1 VAHERTV
8 ARLVAVLVITTLF
21 ALLLIANPVANYVGW
36 RIFFFADEKLQAIW
50 AGGILVGI
58 LIALPR
64 RLWWAGVGALLW
76 YAFDVQRSLRMHFAG
91 QHLAFAGAAVLTLA
105 LLLRWSLR
113 KA

>member
-8 ARLVAVLVITTLF
+8 ARLVTVLVITTLF
-21 ALLLIANPVANYVGW
+21 ALLLIANPVATYVGW

-50 AGGILVGI
+50 AGGILIGI
-58 LIALPR
+58 LVALPR